1 VNRALLVFLLACSGK
16 SDDQPPPP
24 PQPVVSDGGID
35 GITAIV
41 PFDPASGMHLDDT
54 TDTGKV
60 APARRVKL
68 PGVAIGISLRSEPSG
83 ATVTVDG
90 ENLGPTPQYWTG
102 MADGSEHTFAFTMAN
117 YALAHYKFV
126 PTASGVL
133 FATLQRVSL
142 GDTPD
147 AGFSPTPRSAP
158 VDAPPPVK
166 PPPTVLD
173 KPAIDAAPPADAA
186 IETAPAD

>member
-1 VNRALLVFLLACSGK
+1 LVPC
-16 SDDQPPPP
+16 
-24 PQPVVSDGGID
+24 
-35 GITAIV
+35 
-41 PFDPASGMHLDDT
+41 DPASGMHLDDS
-54 TDTGKV
+54 TGSGKP
-60 APARRVKL
+60 APVVRRVKM
-68 PGVAIGISLRSEPSG
+68 PGVTIGISLRSEPVG

-90 ENLGPTPQYWTG
+90 ENLGVTPQFWTG
-102 MADGSEHTFAFTMAN
+102 TADGSEHTFAFTMAN

-147 AGFSPTPRSAP
+147 AGFSTTPF
-158 VDAPPPVK
+158 VK

-173 KPAIDAAPPADAA
+173 RPDASAPMIDAA
-186 IETAPAD
+186 ESGSAPGPQP